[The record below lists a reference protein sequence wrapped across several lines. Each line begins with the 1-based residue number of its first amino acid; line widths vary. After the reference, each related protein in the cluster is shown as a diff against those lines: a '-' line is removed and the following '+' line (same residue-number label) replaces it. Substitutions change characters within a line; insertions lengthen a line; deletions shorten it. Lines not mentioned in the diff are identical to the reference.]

1 MLRTTKNMK
10 DKYEK
15 IQSCLFELIPER
27 WDEIYLYASVIDR
40 AGAVQSGEMYFYYLP
55 KGALLLKKKPVN
67 VYEVPKKFNINEEE
81 YLKIV
86 DVLYNHIKGLR
97 QDFIDTEQELWTH
110 LTISIAHS
118 RFKVEY
124 FYDKISQEQYAS
136 YVRHIIW
143 RYIYLH
149 IGGEVKEEKKIL
161 DKYFQSASREY
172 EKKEVYQTGLYLK
185 TANNLVGFDREIEA
199 EKNRQMEIEQRV
211 AEIEEKKEKRLQ
223 EKAKK
228 QEEKRLK
235 EEEKIKNQILK

>member
-1 MLRTTKNMK
+1 MLRTTKNMR

-40 AGAVQSGEMYFYYLP
+40 AGSVQSGEMFFYYLP

-67 VYEVPKKFNINEEE
+67 VYEVPKRFNINEDE

-86 DVLYNHIKGLR
+86 DVLYQHIKDLR
-97 QDFIDTEQELWTH
+97 QDFVDTEQELWTH

-172 EKKEVYQTGLYLK
+172 EKRETYQTGLYLK

-235 EEEKIKNQILK
+235 EEGKIKNQILK

>member
-15 IQSCLFELIPER
+15 IQSCLFELIPEK

-40 AGAVQSGEMYFYYLP
+40 AGDVQTGEMYFYYIP
-55 KGALLLKKKPVN
+55 KTALFRKKPVN
-67 VYEVPKKFNINEEE
+67 VYEVPKKFNINEDE

-86 DVLYNHIKGLR
+86 DVLYQHIKDLK
-97 QDFIDTEQELWTH
+97 QDFIDTEQDLWTH
-110 LTISIAHS
+110 LTISIAHN

-124 FYDKISQEQYAS
+124 FYDSISEEQYAS

-143 RYIYLH
+143 RYKYLH
-149 IGGEVKEEKKIL
+149 LGGEIKEERKIL
-161 DKYFQSASREY
+161 EKYYDENKD
-172 EKKEVYQTGLYLK
+172 EKMEIYQTGLYLK

-199 EKNRQMEIEQRV
+199 EKTKQEEQRQK
-211 AEIEEKKEKRLQ
+211 AIELEEKKEKRLRA
-223 EKAKK
+223 KAKK

-235 EEEKIKNQILK
+235 EEEKNRNQILK